1 MVKRYCYKKVYKIQP
16 YLIILPNIQKKSSKS
31 IDPFRTKMVHHKGA
45 KLFFKD
51 WSLRRSS
58 YEKISHV
65 DTHVECRSRS
75 GSK

>member
-1 MVKRYCYKKVYKIQP
+1 
-16 YLIILPNIQKKSSKS
+16 
-31 IDPFRTKMVHHKGA
+31 MVHHKGA